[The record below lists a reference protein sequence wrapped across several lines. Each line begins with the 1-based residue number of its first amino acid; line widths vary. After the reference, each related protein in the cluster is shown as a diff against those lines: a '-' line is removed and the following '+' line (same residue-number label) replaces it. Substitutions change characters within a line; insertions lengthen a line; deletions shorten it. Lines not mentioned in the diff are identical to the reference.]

1 MKRIW
6 GFIATLFIG
15 FSAGLIAMYKLMG
28 DKVEVNI
35 KRIKTKRGSSEVN
48 LNLDVDTSKMAR
60 QTKREQRKQAKK
72 QKNGGA

>member
-28 DKVEVNI
+28 DQIEINI
-35 KRIKTKRGSSEVN
+35 RKIKTKRGSSDIDIPINVESP
-48 LNLDVDTSKMAR
+48 SKR
-60 QTKREQRKQAKK
+60 TRRAKK
-72 QKNGGA
+72 RKNGGA

>member
-48 LNLDVDTSKMAR
+48 LNLDVDSPQKR
-60 QTKREQRKQAKK
+60 LKRTKEQRKADRDERRSK
-72 QKNGGA
+72 

>member
-1 MKRIW
+1 MKKIW

-35 KRIKTKRGSSEVN
+35 RRIKTKRGSSDISIPIN
-48 LNLDVDTSKMAR
+48 VDRAPKRPKRSDKR
-60 QTKREQRKQAKK
+60 TKKRN
-72 QKNGGA
+72 NG

>member
-35 KRIKTKRGSSEVN
+35 KRIKTKRGSSDIDIPINVESP
-48 LNLDVDTSKMAR
+48 SKR
-60 QTKREQRKQAKK
+60 TRRAKK
-72 QKNGGA
+72 RKNGGA